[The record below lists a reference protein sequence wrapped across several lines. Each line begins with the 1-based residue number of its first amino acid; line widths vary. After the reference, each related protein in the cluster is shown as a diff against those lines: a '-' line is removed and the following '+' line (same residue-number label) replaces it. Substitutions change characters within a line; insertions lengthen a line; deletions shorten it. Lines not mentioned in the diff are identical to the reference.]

1 MEYLTWRETI
11 KTERQETQRAK
22 KMYIRQHLQFS
33 KRLRYIPTILRLA
46 TITFLCLAFY
56 YMGYLD
62 APKQISEEPKICYYN
77 LICPEPKLPP
87 TGAE

>member
-11 KTERQETQRAK
+11 KVEWKEQNKARRN
-22 KMYIRQHLQFS
+22 YIKQHLQFS

-77 LICPEPKLPP
+77 LICPEQKLPA